1 MRAARV
7 QPVDHFFQQ
16 VAPDLRDA
24 RSGVEIGEMS
34 LRESEIAVKAVNQN
48 FECVLK
54 RMKIALPRRIV
65 RRRAH
70 VCFRFESESAQVT
83 QQMPENLESISR
95 GKAIELQHDRRIKRR
110 HVAMPDVARDTG
122 EEDVGVTTLER
133 AHHRHLRNGMTLPE
147 IFTQKKRVDPRS
159 VAAHDHVL
167 IIVGENLRLDEI
179 TRAEKLGDG
188 ARFAYGA
195 KRTLPKLFIILDVG
209 TLQFLPGERR
219 KLFAIAKTE
228 MPRHIDTL
236 EAR

>member
-1 MRAARV
+1 
-7 QPVDHFFQQ
+7 
-16 VAPDLRDA
+16 
-24 RSGVEIGEMS
+24 MS
-34 LRESEIAVKAVNQN
+34 LRESEIAVKAVDQN

-54 RMKIALPRRIV
+54 RMKIALSRRIV
-65 RRRAH
+65 RCGTHA
-70 VCFRFESESAQVT
+70 CFRFEPERAQGS
-83 QQMPENLESISR
+83 QQMPENLKSISR
-95 GKAIELQHDRRIKRR
+95 GKAIELQHDRWIKRCY
-110 HVAMPDVARDTG
+110 VAMPDVARDTG
-122 EEDVGVTTLER
+122 KENVGVTTLER

-147 IFTQKKRVDPRS
+147 IFTQKKRVDPSS

-195 KRTLPKLFIILDVG
+195 KRTLPKRFVILDVG
-209 TLQFLPGERR
+209 TVQFLPGKRR

-228 MPRHIDTL
+228 MLRHIDTL